1 MAKLRLASRMLIH
14 FKSDYQGAWPPLIYN
29 VILSDKQLNS
39 GERVNGR
46 AKDMRL
52 QIEAKIC
59 LCQNCIYFVV
69 VHLTNMETTNT
80 YTHTHTHT
88 QYYGGG
94 NYVILS
100 IAVGFRLR
108 YIYIYI
114 CVCVYIHLITFTSTR
129 A

>member
-80 YTHTHTHT
+80 YTHTHT

-108 YIYIYI
+108 YIYIYM
-114 CVCVYIHLITFTSTR
+114 CVCIYTPNYIYVN
-129 A
+129 